1 MTRRTG
7 LAGLL
12 LLAGLVGLTAGCGRK
27 PVDSVDPVA
36 LEGHWHSTCGSQ
48 LDIDAD
54 GKLSV
59 REFKTDG
66 DDNDL
71 RLIRPGT
78 WKLEP
83 SPNPGNEQMRLI
95 VTPDHQSSQKTLRL
109 VRDGHKLVM
118 EQDLGNLDVCRFMR

>member
-1 MTRRTG
+1 MTRGTG

-59 REFKTDG
+59 RDFKTDG
-66 DDNDL
+66 DDL
-71 RLIRPGT
+71 RLVGPGT

-95 VTPDHQSSQKTLRL
+95 VTRDRQPGQETLRL
-109 VRDGHKLVM
+109 VRDGHKLVL
-118 EQDLGNLDVCRFMR
+118 EQDLGGLDVCRFMR